1 MFVTVSVCCL
11 GFFLP
16 LLALKAPPYR
26 NVGFRF
32 LSEWDALSCPDSV
45 AMEMVMEIVFN
56 GEIND
61 KSHSWMELQPH
72 PSYTNPNLLL
82 QPH

>member
-16 LLALKAPPYR
+16 LLALKALPYR
-26 NVGFRF
+26 NLGFRF
-32 LSEWDALSCPDSV
+32 FSEWDALSCPDSV

-61 KSHSWMELQPH
+61 KSHS
-72 PSYTNPNLLL
+72 
-82 QPH
+82 